1 MDVKGKTVFL
11 TGGGGFIGS
20 HICERLI
27 EANRITVYDNGARD
41 ALRYTGLERHPQFT
55 RIQGDILDK
64 AHLARSARGAQVM
77 IHLAAI
83 AGVSNY
89 YTRPVDTMLTNIVGT
104 SHVLEAAREVRPE
117 VLVNFSSSEVYGPET
132 SGAQETDMTT
142 QGHVKVSRWTYS
154 VSKLAGE
161 HMAFAFHRQH
171 GVPVISVRPFN
182 IYGPRQVGEGAIQVF
197 APQALRNQP
206 ITVHNDGGQIRAWC
220 YIDDLV
226 DGLLLC
232 LSRPQAI
239 GEVYNIG
246 NPIETVTVLALAQK
260 IVRLCGSK
268 SEILFAPTQGA
279 EPLRHPGPGGDVR
292 VRVPNI
298 DKVAALGFR
307 PRVSLDD
314 GLARTVAWYRDVYD
328 GAGAD

>member
-1 MDVKGKTVFL
+1 VELKGKTVFL

-20 HICERLI
+20 HICARLI
-27 EANRITVYDNGARD
+27 EANRLIVYDNGARD
-41 ALRYTGLERHPQFT
+41 ALRYTELSRHPNLT
-55 RIQGDILDK
+55 RVQGDILDREQ
-64 AHLARSARGAQVM
+64 LVRSAREADVI
-77 IHLAAI
+77 IHLAAV

-89 YTRPVDTMLTNIVGT
+89 YTRPVDTMITNIVGT
-104 SHVLEAAREVRPE
+104 SHVLEAARQIRPE

-142 QGHVKVSRWTYS
+142 QGPVKVSRWTYS

-161 HMAFAFHRQH
+161 HLAFAFHRQH

-197 APQALRNQP
+197 APQALRNEP

-220 YIDDLV
+220 YVDDLV

-232 LSRPQAI
+232 LSRPEAI

-246 NPIETVTVLALAQK
+246 NPIETVTVAALAQK
-260 IVRLCGSK
+260 IVRLCGSR

-298 DKVAALGFR
+298 DKIAALGFR
-307 PRVSLDD
+307 PRVGLDE
-314 GLARTVAWYRDVYD
+314 GLARTVAWYRDVYLP
-328 GAGAD
+328 AGGE